1 MFKTWKQNRK
11 LNLRLLKSDFT
22 VKIHLHN
29 KLDHRPGPGSDWTW
43 ISAGPGSVLNLDQT
57 APGSVLDL
65 DRFWFLLDHLPVSFS
80 TCGSG
85 PRGVAW
91 SSLTLLEH
99 VFMSYCSTFTEPLNY
114 RNHLRPGSTQN
125 MNLEQT
131 RGCWFSLCFTMRAFQ
146 KFFIAETTTY
156 RFFTCAGF

>member
-1 MFKTWKQNRK
+1 MLKTWNENRK

-29 KLDHRPGPGSDWTW
+29 KLDTD
-43 ISAGPGSVLNLDQT
+43 LDLDQT
-57 APGSVLDL
+57 EPGSVLDQVQFSTWIRL
-65 DRFWFLLDHLPVSFS
+65 DPDQLWTWIGFGSCWIIFRFS

-131 RGCWFSLCFTMRAFQ
+131 RGCWFSLCFTVRAFQ

>member
-1 MFKTWKQNRK
+1 MLKTWNENRK

-29 KLDHRPGPGSDWTW
+29 KLDTDLDLDQT
-43 ISAGPGSVLNLDQT
+43 GPGSVLDQ
-57 APGSVLDL
+57 VQ
-65 DRFWFLLDHLPVSFS
+65 FS
-80 TCGSG
+80 TWIRLDPDQLWTWIGFGSCWIIFRFSTSGSG

-131 RGCWFSLCFTMRAFQ
+131 RGCWFSLCFTVRAFQ